1 MGSPASALQLEN
13 VLYEKK
19 GLDCLCNAQPAE
31 GTECAEPG
39 DYCRVTSG
47 L

>member
-13 VLYEKK
+13 VLYDKK
-19 GLDCLCNAQPAE
+19 GLHCLCNDQPAK
-31 GTECAEPG
+31 GNECAEPG
-39 DYCRVTSG
+39 DDCRVKSG